1 MKNCEVRR
9 ISSANIDCL
18 FTSSFYHVEK
28 MKTIAFLFILNAA
41 IAISGFFNG
50 TITIFQWLNGF
61 VCGVLLIA
69 LIEKVSG
76 TYDFG
81 RKK

>member
-1 MKNCEVRR
+1 MKTCEARR
-9 ISSANIDCL
+9 ISSASTGCL
-18 FTSSFYHVEK
+18 FSPSFYHVEK

-41 IAISGFFNG
+41 VAIYGFFNG

-61 VCGVLLIA
+61 ICGVLLIA

-76 TYDFG
+76 TYDLG

>member
-1 MKNCEVRR
+1 
-9 ISSANIDCL
+9 
-18 FTSSFYHVEK
+18 

-41 IAISGFFNG
+41 VAIYGFFNG

-76 TYDFG
+76 TYAPHVRG
-81 RKK
+81 